1 MAFPL
6 LWLLGGLASVAAGA
20 ALALS
25 DDDKKNIVN
34 QPRPKN
40 PYTPYPKTGDDI
52 VASAQRNLEAINA
65 KGAYPRLEPPE
76 NNTVAELRQKAER
89 LQNILKD
96 IRLASGLT
104 AQALGD
110 MLALTRQAISNLE
123 NKSSKLTVAQYIAI
137 SSLIQQ
143 RALAN
148 PCSETIIPAIILGA
162 LVEAPQKFTDEER
175 NELRSDLKKINQMK
189 EAVKS
194 IKAIDD
200 FDAEFKKETEAK
212 LEEKTALLSQKLSK
226 LLSEKLNP
234 KG

>member
-52 VASAQRNLEAINA
+52 VASTQRNLEAIKSQNT
-65 KGAYPRLEPPE
+65 YVRIESPE
-76 NNTVAELRQKAER
+76 TSTVKELKQKTED

-96 IRLASGLT
+96 IRIASGLT

-123 NKSSKLTVAQYIAI
+123 NKSSKLTVAQYLAI

-162 LVEAPQKFTDEER
+162 LVEAPQKFTEEER
-175 NELRSDLKKINQMK
+175 KELRSDLKKINQMK
-189 EAVKS
+189 REFFFSS
-194 IKAIDD
+194 IPFFIV
-200 FDAEFKKETEAK
+200 
-212 LEEKTALLSQKLSK
+212 
-226 LLSEKLNP
+226 
-234 KG
+234 GM

>member
-6 LWLLGGLASVAAGA
+6 LWLLGAAGVATGVAIA
-20 ALALS
+20 ALT
-25 DDDKKNIVN
+25 DDKKPVKNDKVN
-34 QPRPKN
+34 RPI
-40 PYTPYPKTGDDI
+40 PKTGKDMTGDDI
-52 VASAQRNLEAINA
+52 VATTKRNLEAL
-65 KGAYPRLEPPE
+65 KS
-76 NNTVAELRQKAER
+76 NNTHVQIQSPESNTVDELKDKTER
-89 LQNILKD
+89 MQNILKD
-96 IRLASGLT
+96 IRIASGLT